1 MRPAV
6 ESRRPAVELLA
17 PAGGP
22 PALQA
27 ALSAGADAVYL
38 GLDRWSARAFAGNF
52 DPMALLAA
60 IDRAHLF
67 GARVYLALNVLLK
80 DDELEPALAAL
91 AEPYRAGLDALIVTD
106 LGLAALAR
114 EAYPGL
120 ELHASTQLDTHSSA
134 QLASL
139 ANLGF
144 ARAILARELSLD
156 EIATLEPHGL
166 GLEAFV
172 HGALC
177 YGYSGACL
185 LSSLASGRSGNRGRC
200 SQACR
205 MRYRLDATPRES
217 GSSRGAPRPS
227 PAAGTRDSGA
237 GAADASSLGT
247 PSSATHSPGTKD
259 ADGEGAEPQRIL
271 STSDLAAIGALPALL
286 AAGVTSLKIEGRMKD
301 PAYVAV
307 TTAVYRE
314 ALDAALADPA
324 GFTVSPAWLE
334 RLEQSFSRG
343 FTTAHLEGRHAAV
356 RGGGRGGHRGV
367 QIGRVEAVDEAHG
380 RVTVRVDRELH
391 RADVLQIYTVAGA
404 TEPARLE
411 ALLAPVSAG
420 AGQRADRAR
429 NADGG
434 QTADRARSAGAGQ
447 TADSG
452 RSADGGRIVLC
463 VRERVSVKDRVFR
476 TSSGRD
482 EAFTADAVAARVL
495 ARPIALAAVLRGRRG
510 ECPRLTV
517 TGDGEEVTVDGGTPL
532 AAARTAGLTAD
543 KARRAIAALGGTP
556 YELRSS
562 EFAVDEGLFL
572 GVGDLKELRRAA
584 VAALDERR
592 LGRWRRAAPAAPT
605 SAIVPATVAS
615 MSVTAPASAAPA
627 TPTVS
632 AALHIVL
639 RVRPG
644 EEPIA
649 WEGVD
654 ALCLDL
660 RSGDDLGSITAAVA
674 RARRQG
680 VALRVRAPEVLF
692 DSDEPWARA
701 VAALGW
707 DAVYARHVAALSW
720 ADTVLLEYPL
730 QGLNAQTVPLFGA
743 AGLVCSAE
751 LSLDDIKRLA
761 TDLAPATGGRASAP
775 AAPLV
780 EALAFGREQV
790 LVSRDTLGLAE
801 GLAAPGSLTLTDT
814 RGYAFPVLVAPGE
827 TRIFSS
833 RVTNVCGR
841 LDELAAAGVRGV
853 TVVQADLSGDER
865 RAFARD
871 GLAGLAAFS
880 DRGRFTTGHLF
891 RGVA

>member
-139 ANLGF
+139 ADLGF

-205 MRYRLDATPRES
+205 MRYRLDAP
-217 GSSRGAPRPS
+217 P
-227 PAAGTRDSGA
+227 
-237 GAADASSLGT
+237 
-247 PSSATHSPGTKD
+247 PGTKD

-420 AGQRADRAR
+420 AGRLADGAR
-429 NADGG
+429 NAD
-434 QTADRARSAGAGQ
+434 D
-447 TADSG
+447 
-452 RSADGGRIVLC
+452 GRIVLR

-605 SAIVPATVAS
+605 SAIVPATAAPTSAIVPATAAPTSAIVPATVAS

-707 DAVYARHVAALSW
+707 DAVYARHLAALSW

-730 QGLNAQTVPLFGA
+730 QGLNVQTVSLFGA

-853 TVVQADLSGDER
+853 IVVQADLSGDER